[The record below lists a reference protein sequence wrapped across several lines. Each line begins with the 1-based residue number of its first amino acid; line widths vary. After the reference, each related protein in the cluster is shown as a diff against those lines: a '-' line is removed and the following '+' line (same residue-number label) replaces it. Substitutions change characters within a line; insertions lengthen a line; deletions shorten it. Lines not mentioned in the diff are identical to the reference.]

1 MFIVYHLYAYRIG
14 LSNSGDSLSS
24 RWIYRL
30 KCLAAFGVDEFVV
43 NKELFREFNR
53 FNETLS

>member
-1 MFIVYHLYAYRIG
+1 MFKVSHLYSYRIG

-43 NKELFREFNR
+43 NKELFRGYNR
-53 FNETLS
+53 FNETLN